1 MRCFKVFLLT
11 AVLVLTSSSLVYAAE
26 ADSAS
31 SVSEDAEPAA
41 ESAASEDAE
50 EAASAVSEDA
60 EPAAESAASAD
71 AEEEKEEEALYE
83 QVDVSCMVYGE
94 GSERRYEMVVELV
107 NTSDKPLYLNARSFD
122 LEDKTG
128 HLLQSDEG
136 LSTAPGVILPGEH
149 GFIYNQFATPIDA
162 VDIPTEDLVFVPSY
176 TVKDAAKTPHDYPVS
191 DVSFKTAEEG
201 YTMVGRVQNDTPE
214 PDFGVFAN
222 VIYLDKDG
230 KCLGITGKFITDLG
244 PGETRSF
251 EIASM
256 DIEKTFD
263 PELIGSYTIYMREP
277 VDPA

>member
-31 SVSEDAEPAA
+31 AVSEDAEPAA

-60 EPAAESAASAD
+60 EPAAESATSAD
-71 AEEEKEEEALYE
+71 AEEEKEEALYE

-128 HLLQSDEG
+128 HLLQSDDE

-149 GFIYNQFATPIDA
+149 GYIYNQFATPIDA

-256 DIEKTFD
+256 EIEKTFD
-263 PELIGSYTIYMREP
+263 PELIGSYKIFMREP

>member
-71 AEEEKEEEALYE
+71 AEEEKEEALYE

-94 GSERRYEMVVELV
+94 GSERKYEMVVELV